1 MELKLADL
9 SKDVE
14 QYLRKDID
22 GGILT
27 DKFEID
33 RYKNEQYINVI
44 DNLMLG
50 NYNEFGEYIL
60 QDEIKEEL
68 LNCTK
73 VIEDNY
79 ENILFVKSVQ
89 PINVFSYLNFA
100 IKVINSSQAGYKVAI
115 LELLEPIYKGKGFI
129 ENTQATV
136 IKRIEVLDNDILKQE
151 IYKAFNVVVKIDD
164 DNSKREKKDD
174 ENSLQNI
181 INRKIK
187 LLYIKQKLDMDREYE
202 VVYKKSIEKLNETK
216 EGKQVLEKYKKDTEI
231 AKKCLN
237 VKEDDYKAQSELLI
251 NSINYFPTQP
261 IFKEIK
267 VNFNNV
273 NKNLIKQINNK
284 LLELNMVKKIKKQK
298 NIRKINGLDMLN
310 REINRVV
317 DILER

>member
-60 QDEIKEEL
+60 QAEIKNEL
-68 LNCTK
+68 LNCAK